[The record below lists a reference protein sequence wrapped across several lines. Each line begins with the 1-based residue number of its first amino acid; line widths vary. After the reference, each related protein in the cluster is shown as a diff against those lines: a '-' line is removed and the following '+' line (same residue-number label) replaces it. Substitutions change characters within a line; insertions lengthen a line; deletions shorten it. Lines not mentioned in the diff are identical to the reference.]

1 MKFRKCVTTIRPS
14 DMTTGQTRIDPQ
26 KKFTKIEVERDDY
39 GNIKYPIVVSP
50 TLSILNLGSIE
61 WERPNYHSEKNFFP
75 IGFKAIREYTSMFKL
90 GERCQYI
97 CEILDG
103 GPRPLF
109 KVTSSEDP
117 NNPLIRDSSSG
128 VWIEI
133 CKKINELQGSKR
145 TNVTVSGPDRYGLA
159 EPGVNQLL

>member
-1 MKFRKCVTTIRPS
+1 MFRP
-14 DMTTGQTRIDPQ
+14 
-26 KKFTKIEVERDDY
+26 
-39 GNIKYPIVVSP
+39 
-50 TLSILNLGSIE
+50 
-61 WERPNYHSEKNFFP
+61 
-75 IGFKAIREYTSMFKL
+75 

-103 GPRPLF
+103 GPKPLF
-109 KVTSSEDP
+109 KVTCSEDP

-133 CKKINELQGSKR
+133 CKKINEIQGNKR

-159 EPGVNQLL
+159 EPGVA